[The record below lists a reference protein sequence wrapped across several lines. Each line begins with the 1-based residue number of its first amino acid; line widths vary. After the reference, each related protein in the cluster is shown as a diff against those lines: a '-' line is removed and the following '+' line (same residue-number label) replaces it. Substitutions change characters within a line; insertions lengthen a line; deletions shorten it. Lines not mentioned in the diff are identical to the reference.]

1 MSDIASQ
8 ANLFIQICLGVIVV
22 GAFYSLWSSSK
33 VYGGIIGTAIR
44 LFGIGMVFF
53 TVAVFERLLV
63 SFSIVQTGV
72 NVILI
77 QSVFDL
83 MGLIFLG
90 WGFWKLASARNT

>member
-1 MSDIASQ
+1 MSEIVSQ

-22 GAFYSLWSSSK
+22 GVFYSLWSSSK

-44 LFGIGMVFF
+44 LFGIGVVFF

-63 SFSIVQTGV
+63 SFSIIQTSI
-72 NVILI
+72 NVALA